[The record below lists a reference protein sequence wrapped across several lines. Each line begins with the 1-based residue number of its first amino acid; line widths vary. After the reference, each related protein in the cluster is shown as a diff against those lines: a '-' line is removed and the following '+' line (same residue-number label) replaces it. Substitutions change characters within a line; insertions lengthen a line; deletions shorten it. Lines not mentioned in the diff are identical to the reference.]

1 MALITLIRH
10 GESVWNG
17 ERRIQGNQDP
27 PLSPR
32 GRQQAVRLAARL
44 SVHLPRR
51 PAALFASPLRRAA
64 ETAEI
69 VAGAMSLPVV
79 AEPGLREMG
88 LGSWEGRTV
97 PEIRAASPG
106 AYEAWL
112 KDPQAHPAPG
122 GERLE
127 AFAARVTA
135 AFEGL
140 RVAHPD
146 ADLILV
152 SHGGPIKALMCHIL
166 GVDVRLLFR
175 IQQDNTAL
183 SAVQLDGETRRVVLL
198 NDTCHLQDG
207 GAELAPRDVLTDA
220 GPVTEIA
227 P

>member
-32 GRQQAVRLAARL
+32 GRQQAALLAARL
-44 SVHLPRR
+44 EQHLPRR
-51 PAALFASPLRRAA
+51 PAAVYASPLRRAL

-69 VAGAMSLPVV
+69 VAAVLSLS
-79 AEPGLREMG
+79 ARQEPGLREMG
-88 LGSWEGRTV
+88 LGAWEGRTV

-112 KDPQAHPAPG
+112 RDPQAHPAPG

-127 AFAARVTA
+127 AFTARVVA
-135 AFEGL
+135 AFERL
-140 RVAHPD
+140 RAMHPD
-146 ADLILV
+146 ADLLCV
-152 SHGGPIKALMCHIL
+152 SHGGPIKAILCHIL
-166 GVDVRLLFR
+166 GLDVRLLFR
-175 IQQDNTAL
+175 IKQDNTAL
-183 SAVQLDGETRRVVLL
+183 SAIQVDGETRRVVLL
-198 NDTCHLQDG
+198 NDTCHLRD
-207 GAELAPRDVLTDA
+207 AEIDLTPRDVLTDA
-220 GPVTEIA
+220 GPATDVA

>member
-1 MALITLIRH
+1 MAVITLIRH
-10 GESVWNG
+10 GESIWNG

-32 GRQQAVRLAARL
+32 GRQQATLLAARL
-44 SVHLPRR
+44 GVHLPTR
-51 PAALFASPLRRAA
+51 PAALYASPLRRAM

-69 VAGAMSLPVV
+69 VAAAVPLPVM
-79 AEPGLREMG
+79 AEAGLREMA

-97 PEIRAASPG
+97 PEIRADSPG

-127 AFAARVTA
+127 AFAARVIA

-140 RVAHPD
+140 RGVHPG

-152 SHGGPIKALMCHIL
+152 SHGGPIKALLCHVL
-166 GVDVRLLFR
+166 GLEVRSLFR
-175 IQQDNTAL
+175 IKQDNTAL
-183 SAVQLDGETRRVVLL
+183 SVIQVDGETRRVVLL
-198 NDTCHLQDG
+198 NDTCHLRDA
-207 GAELAPRDVLTDA
+207 GADLAPRDVLTDTSPGA
-220 GPVTEIA
+220 DIA

>member
-10 GESVWNG
+10 GESIWNG

-32 GRQQAVRLAARL
+32 GRKQAALLSARL
-44 SVHLPRR
+44 GAHLPQRA
-51 PAALFASPLRRAA
+51 AALYASPLRRAM

-69 VAGAMSLPVV
+69 VAAAVSLPVMT
-79 AEPGLREMG
+79 ESGLREMA

-97 PEIRAASPG
+97 PEIRNETPG

-112 KDPQAHPAPG
+112 RDPQAHPAPG

-127 AFAARVTA
+127 AFAARVIA
-135 AFEGL
+135 AFERL
-140 RVAHPD
+140 RGIHPG

-152 SHGGPIKALMCHIL
+152 SHGGPIKALLCHIL
-166 GVDVRLLFR
+166 GLEVRSLFR
-175 IQQDNTAL
+175 IKQDNTAL
-183 SAVQLDGETRRVVLL
+183 SAIQVDGETRRVVLL
-198 NDTCHLQDG
+198 NDTCHLRDAG
-207 GAELAPRDVLTDA
+207 SDVAPRDVLTDA
-220 GPVTEIA
+220 GPEADVA